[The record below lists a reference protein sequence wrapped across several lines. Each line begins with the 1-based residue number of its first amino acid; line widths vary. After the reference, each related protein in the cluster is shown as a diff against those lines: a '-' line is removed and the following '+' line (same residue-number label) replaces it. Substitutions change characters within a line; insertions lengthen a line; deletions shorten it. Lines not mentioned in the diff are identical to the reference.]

1 MKRLRAILW
10 HRWCGDLIANQNPK
24 PLKAPQMKTKFP
36 YLKNKTMKYSFFIL
50 IALWTQQVSSQ
61 SLQNY
66 VIKFERKINKANL
79 LKNETW
85 FRPTKENRFHIDS
98 FLLSTNSE
106 EANYE
111 KMEGDEENGYFSGF
125 MSYGNR
131 HIDIKTKKI
140 LTQKAI
146 GDADMIYT
154 DTFTNFHWKLT
165 TDTRTILG
173 FECYKA
179 IGKVKDSIEIVAF
192 FAPELQAPIGPE
204 SITGLPG
211 TVLGLVV
218 PDLHTTWLAKD
229 FKNLELKPKTEY
241 IRKYKGKN
249 TTKEELEKEVEKNMK
264 YYSNPKSLIIR
275 AIL

>member
-1 MKRLRAILW
+1 
-10 HRWCGDLIANQNPK
+10 
-24 PLKAPQMKTKFP
+24 
-36 YLKNKTMKYSFFIL
+36 
-50 IALWTQQVSSQ
+50 
-61 SLQNY
+61 
-66 VIKFERKINKANL
+66 
-79 LKNETW
+79 
-85 FRPTKENRFHIDS
+85 
-98 FLLSTNSE
+98 LSTNSE

-131 HIDIKTKKI
+131 HFDIKIKKI

-154 DTFTNFHWKLT
+154 DSFTNFQWKLT

>member
-1 MKRLRAILW
+1 MKNIL
-10 HRWCGDLIANQNPK
+10 
-24 PLKAPQMKTKFP
+24 
-36 YLKNKTMKYSFFIL
+36 FI
-50 IALWTQQVSSQ
+50 IFVTFAHCTFSQ

-66 VIKFERKINKANL
+66 TIQFERKINKANL
-79 LKNETW
+79 LKNESW
-85 FRPTKENRFHIDS
+85 FRPTKENRFYVDS
-98 FLLSTNSE
+98 FWLSTNSE

-111 KMEGDEENGYFSGF
+111 KIQSEEEGDYFSGF

-131 HIDIKTKKI
+131 YFDIKTKKI